1 MFKLR
6 SIKAKLLAS
15 VTAMVILL
23 VTVFLVKSYQDKTTS
38 IMKYKT
44 SALELYYQNIVN
56 LVKGTELG
64 SWMNEVLP
72 SKKKDGYDSSLI
84 LPDGA
89 GFKIVAKTHAQ
100 DVLTGNAALLNRVL
114 QTGQTATHR
123 QRIEGKD
130 FLTFFG
136 PVQNDAGTNFGI
148 AAALLDIST
157 DIAQIRKSL
166 FVYIA
171 AGLCVVLIYCGILS
185 FLIERLVN
193 KPIKR
198 TYDTVRAMVTE
209 GDLTK
214 RIPMMQVNCS
224 QMRNCKHTD
233 CPNHGKKGS
242 CWQEVGSNT
251 PGEIECRCITSGEF
265 KSCIN
270 CPVAQNALS
279 DEINKMAA
287 WINTFVTRISK
298 IIKNIADHAETLN
311 SSSVDLSN
319 LSGQMSQGTENMSHK
334 SNSVAAAAEEMSS
347 NMNSVAAAMEQA
359 ATNINMVATASE
371 EMTATINEIAQ
382 NSEKARTITG
392 EAVKQSQSASDQI
405 EQFGKAA
412 LEIDEV
418 TDGIRDISEQVNLL
432 ALNATIE
439 AARAGEAG
447 KGFAVVAQE
456 IKDLARQTADA
467 TNKADEKL
475 KWIQSKSADSAEN
488 VKTITKV
495 IDEVNDIV
503 STIATAVEEQSVTTK
518 EIAGNVAQA
527 STGIQEV
534 NENVAQ
540 SSTVAAEVAKDVA
553 EVNQSAGEMSSS
565 SSQVNM
571 SSEDLSKLAEQ
582 LNKMAHKFKV

>member
-1 MFKLR
+1 MFKIR

-15 VTAMVILL
+15 VAAMVVVL
-23 VTVFLVKSYQDKTTS
+23 VTAFLVKSYQEKTS
-38 IMKYKT
+38 GIMKYKY
-44 SALELYYQNIVN
+44 SALELHFQNIQS
-56 LVKGTELG
+56 LIKGAEIG
-64 SWMNEVLP
+64 DWMEEVLL
-72 SKKKDGYDSSLI
+72 SKRKDGYDSALI
-84 LPDGA
+84 VPDGA
-89 GFKIVAKTHAQ
+89 GFKIAAKTNTV
-100 DVLTGNAALLNRVL
+100 DILSGNDTLLKRVL
-114 QTGQTATHR
+114 QTGQATT
-123 QRIEGKD
+123 QRLHQNGKD
-130 FLTFFG
+130 ILTFFG
-136 PVQNDAGTNFGI
+136 PVQDSAGKHGI

-157 DIAQIRKSL
+157 DMAQFRKSL
-166 FVYIA
+166 FVSIA
-171 AGLCVVLIYCGILS
+171 AGLCIIFIYCGILY
-185 FLIERLVN
+185 FLVDRLVN
-193 KPIKR
+193 KPIKS
-198 TYDTVRAMVTE
+198 TYDTIRLMVME

-214 RIPMMQVNCS
+214 RIPMQKVNCS

-233 CPNHGKKGS
+233 CPSHGKTGS

-251 PGEIECRCITSGEF
+251 PGEIQCRCITAGEF

-270 CPVAQNALS
+270 CSVAQSVLR
-279 DEINKMAA
+279 DELDKLAA
-287 WINTFVTRISK
+287 WVNTFITQVAR
-298 IIKNIADHAETLN
+298 IIKNIADHAETLDT
-311 SSSVDLSN
+311 SSIDLSS

-334 SNSVAAAAEEMSS
+334 SKTVAAAAEEMSS
-347 NMNSVAAAMEQA
+347 NMNSVAVAMEQA
-359 ATNINMVATASE
+359 ATNINMMATASE

-382 NSEKARTITG
+382 NSEKARAITG
-392 EAVKQSQSASDQI
+392 EAVTQSKAASDQI

-418 TDGIRDISEQVNLL
+418 TEGIRDISEQVNLL

-475 KWIQSKSADSAEN
+475 KWIQSRSADSAEN
-488 VKTITKV
+488 VKAITKV
-495 IDEVNDIV
+495 IDEVNEIV

-518 EIAGNVAQA
+518 EIAGNVSQA
-527 STGIQEV
+527 SMGIQEV

-540 SSTVAAEVAKDVA
+540 SSTVATEVAKDIA
-553 EVNQSAGEMSSS
+553 EVNQSAAEMSNS